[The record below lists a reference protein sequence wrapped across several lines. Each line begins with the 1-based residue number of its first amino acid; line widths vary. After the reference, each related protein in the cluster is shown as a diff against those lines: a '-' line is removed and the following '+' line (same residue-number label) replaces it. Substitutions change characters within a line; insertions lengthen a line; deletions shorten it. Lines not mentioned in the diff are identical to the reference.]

1 MLNPSN
7 ISRRDW
13 LRLLAGGFAGV
24 SVSGWLEQFAHA
36 AAGLPSRKKSCILLW
51 MSGGP
56 SQMDTFDPKPGHK
69 NGGSVKT
76 IPTAVP
82 GIQIAEHLPKI
93 AQQMKRLAI
102 IRSMNTKEAD
112 HSRAT
117 YLLHTGRAPS
127 GPIQYPA
134 FGSVI
139 ARELESA
146 SSELPGFVAIA
157 PTRFFSAAAWSPG
170 FLGPR
175 YAPLIVGENAGFQFA
190 QPGTDPTTALKVEDL
205 DRPAPV
211 NLEREDARLGLLA
224 DVEKDFLEDRS
235 GPASLSHRTA
245 YVRAVAMMRST
256 AVKAFNLDE
265 EPKAL
270 RDRYGRNLFG
280 QGCLLARRLVERGVP
295 FVEVTLSSAPG
306 AQGIGW
312 DTHQNNANAVKSL
325 CNVLDPAWSTLLDDL
340 ADHGLLSSTL
350 VVWMGEFGRT
360 PRINGNNGRDHW
372 ASSWSTVLGG
382 GGIRGGQVIG
392 KTSPD
397 GLEVSERP
405 VSTTDFLATVGR
417 TLGLDV
423 NKTNRSN
430 VGRPIRLVDAGSNPI
445 EEVLP

>member
-1 MLNPSN
+1 
-7 ISRRDW
+7 
-13 LRLLAGGFAGV
+13 V
-24 SVSGWLEQFAHA
+24 
-36 AAGLPSRKKSCILLW
+36 
-51 MSGGP
+51 
-56 SQMDTFDPKPGHK
+56 
-69 NGGSVKT
+69 
-76 IPTAVP
+76 AV
-82 GIQIAEHLPKI
+82 G
-93 AQQMKRLAI
+93 
-102 IRSMNTKEAD
+102 
-112 HSRAT
+112 
-117 YLLHTGRAPS
+117 
-127 GPIQYPA
+127 
-134 FGSVI
+134 
-139 ARELESA
+139 
-146 SSELPGFVAIA
+146 

-175 YAPLIVGENAGFQFA
+175 YAPLVVGENAGFVFA

-224 DVEKDFLEDRS
+224 DVENDFLADRS

-245 YVRAVAMMRST
+245 YQRAVAMMRSP

-312 DTHQNNANAVKSL
+312 DTHANNASAVKSL

-340 ADHGLLSSTL
+340 VDHGLLSSTL

-360 PRINGNNGRDHW
+360 PRLNGNNGRDHW
-372 ASSWSTVLGG
+372 ASSWSTVLAG

-392 KTSPD
+392 KTTPD
-397 GLEVSERP
+397 GMEVAERP

-417 TLGLDV
+417 ALGLDV
-423 NKTNRSN
+423 NKTNQSN
-430 VGRPIRLVDAGSNPI
+430 VGRPIRIVDAGANPI
-445 EEVLP
+445 EEVLS